1 MVTCNSSS
9 EGRDRGSP
17 SKLTRQTSQID
28 EVWVCLTDGASRIGR
43 RSNGEGA
50 VSDADLY
57 VYPIH
62 VSVHP
67 SVTGKDTR
75 AQRSNA
81 CKQREAA
88 VPVAQVT

>member
-1 MVTCNSSS
+1 M
-9 EGRDRGSP
+9 
-17 SKLTRQTSQID
+17 
-28 EVWVCLTDGASRIGR
+28 
-43 RSNGEGA
+43 GEGA

-67 SVTGKDTR
+67 SDTGKDTR
-75 AQRSNA
+75 AQRSRA